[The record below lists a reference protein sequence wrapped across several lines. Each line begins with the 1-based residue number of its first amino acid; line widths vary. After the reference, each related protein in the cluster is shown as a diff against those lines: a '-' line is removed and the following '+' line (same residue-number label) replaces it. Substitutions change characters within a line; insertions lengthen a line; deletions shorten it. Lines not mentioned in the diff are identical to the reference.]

1 MSIPDFESKILLDIA
16 PKVAFHPEER
26 AKLERHIRERAEM
39 VRTGVE
45 RCPAWFQEE
54 LNSLDPRLRAWWNC
68 WTEQWV
74 IDRLQDEGVV
84 ERMERVA
91 REEGD
96 HDTAQGL
103 RESATGLLADGA
115 YYLTV
120 LRFTPSP
127 TLQLDRQLIAML
139 RSCDM
144 QRFESPQEYV
154 ARKREAA
161 EKVEARNERASMDQV
176 MGAVDQMSTKQ
187 LENFIAVEEARASGE
202 TITARGEDAKFLER
216 AAEERRKALAQ
227 AEARGEILSL
237 DIGDRAIN
245 PGMHPQ
251 RYRRK
256 RAKRE
261 RGSA

>member
-1 MSIPDFESKILLDIA
+1 MLVPDFESKILLDIA

-45 RCPAWFQEE
+45 RCPTWFQEE
-54 LNSLDPRLRAWWNC
+54 LNNLDSRLRAWWNS

-74 IDRLQDEGVV
+74 IDRLQNEGVV

-96 HDTAQGL
+96 TDTAHAL

-120 LRFTPSP
+120 LHFTPSP
-127 TLQLDRQLIAML
+127 SLQLDRHLIAML
-139 RSCDM
+139 RSWDM
-144 QRFESPQEYV
+144 QRFESPREY
-154 ARKREAA
+154 AAKKREAA
-161 EKVEARNERASMDQV
+161 EKVEAQNERASMDKV
-176 MGAVDQMSTKQ
+176 MAAVDQLSTKQ

-216 AAEERRKALAQ
+216 AAEDRRKALAE
-227 AEARGEILSL
+227 AEARGETLAL
-237 DIGDRAIN
+237 DIGDRAMN
-245 PGMHPQ
+245 PGMHPK
-251 RYRRK
+251 RYKRLRRNN
-256 RAKRE
+256 
-261 RGSA
+261 